1 MFERYN
7 EQARRALFFSRAE
20 ASRFGCRS
28 IEPEHLLLGL
38 LGEHRGVT
46 ARILTGAGTTPE
58 SLRAA
63 VINSCRQGERF
74 PTAVEIPFTEPT
86 KMVLNFGAAE
96 ADALGDDHIGPE
108 HLLLGL
114 LREERSDAA
123 RLLATHGV
131 RFRDARQTIE
141 RWVPEK
147 TDAHPQRIAALERI
161 DRIRLAL
168 VHLDASQGEASS
180 AARSFTIREIEAE
193 LDSLTRQLRDLL

>member
-7 EQARRALFFSRAE
+7 ERARRALFFARYE
-20 ASRFGCRS
+20 ASEFGKRS

-38 LGEHRGVT
+38 LREHSGVT
-46 ARILTGAGTTPE
+46 ARILIAAGTTPE

-63 VINSCRQGERF
+63 LISSCRQGDKF
-74 PTAVEIPFTEPT
+74 PTAVEIPFAEPT
-86 KMVLNFGAAE
+86 KAVLQFALAE
-96 ADALGDDHIGPE
+96 ADALRDDHIGPE

-123 RLLATHGV
+123 RLLVTHGV
-131 RFRDARQTIE
+131 RFSDARQAIE

-147 TDAHPQRIAALERI
+147 MDAHPQRIAALERI

-168 VHLDASQGEASS
+168 VHLDDSQGEGSS
-180 AARSFTIREIEAE
+180 AARSFTIRQIEAE
-193 LDSLTRQLRDLL
+193 LDALTRLLRDLL

>member
-7 EQARRALFFSRAE
+7 EQARRALFFAFSE
-20 ASRFGCRS
+20 ASRFGNRS

-63 VINSCRQGERF
+63 VISSCRQGERLS
-74 PTAVEIPFTEPT
+74 TAAEIPFAQAT

-96 ADALGDDHIGPE
+96 ADALRDDHIGPE

-123 RLLATHGV
+123 RLLAAHGV
-131 RFRDARQTIE
+131 RVRDARQTIE

-161 DRIRLAL
+161 DRIRMGL
-168 VHLDASQGEASS
+168 VHLDASQGDASS
-180 AARSFTIREIEAE
+180 AARSFTIRELEAE
-193 LDSLTRQLRDLL
+193 LDALTRQLRDLL